1 MMLWFTSH
9 NSKSHVIPYLK
20 LLYKPIM
27 MKYLYK
33 FGLNYIT
40 PVIRIQLSY
49 NRLYRVPK
57 FRTPKNEINDIHWGI
72 IILVFSE
79 ILIQMVIPFFVY
91 ARLWH
96 PAPKNLVYSVVV
108 IAAIVAILFMQKVK
122 KEKVYENLTEEA
134 NKLTKEE
141 HKARRKALIPTFL
154 LYYMLPIAYVMPLC
168 ALFQYLIPKG
178 YLL

>member
-1 MMLWFTSH
+1 MLWFTSH

-108 IAAIVAILFMQKVK
+108 IAAIA
-122 KEKVYENLTEEA
+122 
-134 NKLTKEE
+134 
-141 HKARRKALIPTFL
+141 TFL

>member
-1 MMLWFTSH
+1 
-9 NSKSHVIPYLK
+9 
-20 LLYKPIM
+20 M

-96 PAPKNLVYSVVV
+96 PTLS
-108 IAAIVAILFMQKVK
+108 
-122 KEKVYENLTEEA
+122 
-134 NKLTKEE
+134 
-141 HKARRKALIPTFL
+141 LIH
-154 LYYMLPIAYVMPLC
+154 I
-168 ALFQYLIPKG
+168 
-178 YLL
+178 

>member
-1 MMLWFTSH
+1 
-9 NSKSHVIPYLK
+9 
-20 LLYKPIM
+20 M

-96 PAPKNLVYSVVV
+96 PAPKNLVGISEQFKIPVKY
-108 IAAIVAILFMQKVK
+108 IGLGEGIEDMQVFRK
-122 KEKVYENLTEEA
+122 KEFVDSLFGETE
-134 NKLTKEE
+134 
-141 HKARRKALIPTFL
+141 
-154 LYYMLPIAYVMPLC
+154 
-168 ALFQYLIPKG
+168 
-178 YLL
+178 